1 MLIDNCMIVK
11 LAWRN
16 IWRNKRRTFITAFSV
31 MLAVFLSV
39 LTRSMQFG
47 SYDKMIQNI
56 AGTFTGYIQ
65 IHQKGYWDEQT
76 LNNSFAQDDSVD
88 HVVARQTGIKAVVPR
103 LQSYVLASGTKS
115 SRAAFVLGIDPK
127 AENDLSEPQKRL
139 IKGQYLASDNE
150 DGVIIAQG
158 LAEQL
163 QLSVNDTLV
172 LLGQGYHGQSAA
184 GKYPVKG
191 IVNIPQP
198 DLNQVL
204 IYLPIQQA
212 RVLFGAYNRLTA
224 IALVL
229 QKADM
234 VPQVTK
240 NLRSELPS
248 HYEVMDWQKMMP
260 ELVQAIQ
267 ADNAGGL
274 IMLMVLYMIVGFG
287 ILGTI
292 LMMTAERKYELGIM
306 IAVGMHRFK
315 LGLNILI
322 ESLFM
327 ALIGALAGILIS
339 LPVIW
344 YFHLHPIYL
353 TGDLARGIKTF
364 GMEPIIP
371 FSVDPLILIDQ
382 ALIVFGMTGII
393 ALYPVWYTFR
403 LKVNTAIRP

>member
-1 MLIDNCMIVK
+1 MIVK

-16 IWRNKRRTFITAFSV
+16 IWRNKRRTFITVFSV
-31 MLAVFLSV
+31 MLAVFLSI

-65 IHQKGYWDEQT
+65 IHKKGYWEEQT
-76 LNNSFAQDDSVD
+76 LNNSLAQNDSLDQVI
-88 HVVARQTGIKAVVPR
+88 HSQKGVTAVVPR
-103 LQSYVLASGTKS
+103 LQSYVLASGTHG
-115 SRAAFVLGIDPK
+115 SRAAFVLGIDPRV
-127 AENDLSEPQKRL
+127 ENKLSEPRKRL
-139 IKGQYLASDNE
+139 LKGKNLTSSDQN
-150 DGVIIAQG
+150 GVLIAQG

-163 QLSVNDTLV
+163 QLGVQDTLV
-172 LLGQGYHGQSAA
+172 LLGQGYHGLSAA
-184 GKYPVKG
+184 GKYPITG
-191 IVNIPQP
+191 IVKIPQP
-198 DLNQVL
+198 DLNNVL
-204 IYLPIQQA
+204 IYLPIKRAQN
-212 RVLFGAYNRLTA
+212 LFGAYNRLTA

-229 QKADM
+229 QKADE
-234 VPQVTK
+234 VPQVTQ
-240 NLRSELPS
+240 NLRKELPS
-248 HYEVMDWQKMMP
+248 HYEVMTWQKMMP

-315 LGLNILI
+315 LGFNVFI

-344 YFHLHPIYL
+344 YFHIHPIYL
-353 TGDLARGIKTF
+353 TGDLARGIEKF

-382 ALIVFGMTGII
+382 AMIVFGMTGLI
-393 ALYPVWYTFR
+393 ALYPIWYTFQ